1 MSFAA
6 FALLAIATSSG
17 SPAPRARARQP
28 HNRQAAVAPIDPND
42 LYSPLARRRM
52 VHYLRLRLMELNAAR
67 LERVAKVV
75 RGELS
80 LDELLNER

>member
-17 SPAPRARARQP
+17 APAPEARARPRAR
-28 HNRQAAVAPIDPND
+28 QAALAPIDPND
-42 LYSPLARRRM
+42 LYSPQARRRM

-80 LDELLNER
+80 LDELLKER

>member
-17 SPAPRARARQP
+17 SPAPASHSRHPRS
-28 HNRQAAVAPIDPND
+28 RQAALAPIDPND
-42 LYSPLARRRM
+42 LYSPQARRRM

-67 LERVAKVV
+67 LEHVAKVV

-80 LDELLNER
+80 LDELLKER

>member
-1 MSFAA
+1 MSVAA
-6 FALLAIATSSG
+6 FALLVIATSSG
-17 SPAPRARARQP
+17 RHASHHGHRPAARATADP
-28 HNRQAAVAPIDPND
+28 YTPND

-80 LDELLNER
+80 LDDLLKTP

>member
-17 SPAPRARARQP
+17 TPAPSAPP
-28 HNRQAAVAPIDPND
+28 HPSAGQAAVAPIDPND
-42 LYSPLARRRM
+42 LYSPQARRRM
-52 VHYLRLRLMELNAAR
+52 AHYLRLRLMELNAAR

-80 LDELLNER
+80 LDELLKEH